1 MTLLKTVGFAV
12 LLSMTSAVP
21 VFAQQYA
28 ARQTGDVVR
37 LEDTKNQTVVSI
49 IPSVG
54 NIAFE
59 MTVKGH
65 NILRWPY
72 ASVEEFKAKPGM
84 SALPFVGPWMGRL
97 DEQAFY
103 ANGKRYAF
111 DMELGNVRGAVP
123 IHGFL
128 TTTNRWQLVEAKADG
143 RSAWVTSRLDFYKDP
158 QWMKQWPFAHTI
170 EITHRLQDGVL
181 EVETRIHNLSVEPMP
196 LAVGYHPY
204 FRLTDSLR
212 ADWTLSVPAK
222 TLWTFKAGTKLPDGV
237 TVPATQLFPNPES
250 IRLGDYDLDDGLTDF
265 VKDAQGRA
273 HFVVKGKQQQLDIMF
288 GPNWDVINIWSPNPA
303 GTGRGGN
310 RIVNPNAPAPTPAR
324 GATPPAAGTQPAGR
338 GGGQGGGNA
347 DPNFIAFEPMA
358 SLSNGLNLAHKG
370 LYKEQQY
377 VQPGATWS
385 ATFWVKPS
393 GF

>member
-1 MTLLKTVGFAV
+1 VRIHVAAFV
-12 LLSMTSAVP
+12 ILSFLASAVP
-21 VFAQQYA
+21 AFAQQYV
-28 ARQTGDVVR
+28 ARQTSDVVR
-37 LEDTKNQTVVSI
+37 LEDTTNQTVVSI

-54 NIAFE
+54 NVVHE

-65 NILRWPY
+65 NVLRWPY
-72 ASVEEFKAKPGM
+72 KSVDEFKAKPGM

-128 TTTNRWQLVEAKADG
+128 TTNNRWQLVEVKADG
-143 RSAWVTSRLDFYKDP
+143 RSAWATSRLDFYKQPD
-158 QWMKQWPFAHTI
+158 WLKQWPFAHTI

-181 EVETRIHNLSVEPMP
+181 EVETKITNLSTEPMP

-204 FRLTDSLR
+204 FRLTDSTR
-212 ADWTLSVPAK
+212 EEWTLSVPAK

-237 TVPATQLFPNPES
+237 TVPAAQLFPNPDS
-250 IRLGDYDLDDGLTDF
+250 IPLKDYNLDDGLTDF
-265 VKDAQGRA
+265 ARDPQGRA

-288 GPNWDVINIWSPNPA
+288 DPNWSVINLWSPNPA
-303 GTGRGGN
+303 GTGLGGN
-310 RIVNPNAPAPTPAR
+310 
-324 GATPPAAGTQPAGR
+324 GK
-338 GGGQGGGNA
+338 GGGGA

-370 LYKEQQY
+370 LYKDQQY
-377 VQPGATWS
+377 VRPGATWT